1 MAFSLKTVSG
11 LCPLSHSVTQWD
23 SLHRWFICGRISAF
37 QCPPLALN
45 ILLTVACPE
54 DRLALLLLD
63 LPHGRGICILFPA
76 RNPRLRLH
84 RADFSA
90 QCCTLSSFKGLFI
103 FIAYACMSD
112 FLYVIYIMS
121 YRFPRGPEDGI
132 TAPLELEVGVT

>member
-37 QCPPLALN
+37 QSPPLALN

-54 DRLALLLLD
+54 GRLALLLLD
-63 LPHGRGICILFPA
+63 LPHGRGICILFPS

-90 QCCTLSSFKGLFI
+90 QCCTLSSFKGLLLLMHVCLIFCMLFI
-103 FIAYACMSD
+103 SCHTGSPGGQKMASQ
-112 FLYVIYIMS
+112 L
-121 YRFPRGPEDGI
+121 
-132 TAPLELEVGVT
+132 L